1 MVEPENNPSFLEE
14 KENLRVAISRRML
27 EIYSSRLVVVNS
39 QNRNEIPITLNKPVQ
54 DEIDAFTIGR
64 EKDFFLAS

>member
-27 EIYSSRLVVVNS
+27 EIYSSYRFHS
-39 QNRNEIPITLNKPVQ
+39 
-54 DEIDAFTIGR
+54 G
-64 EKDFFLAS
+64 FLRPLSIFY